1 MVDDRYRPPDWAP
14 AVCGTVLQS
23 CGYLNLAFNILLLVS
38 DTLYS
43 VWREEVSLETQED
56 NFGICIKE
64 SEIPQF
70 LNL

>member
-1 MVDDRYRPPDWAP
+1 MVGDRYRPSDWAP
-14 AVCGTVLQS
+14 AVCGTVPQS
-23 CGYLNLAFNILLLVS
+23 CGYLNLAFNILLLES

-43 VWREEVSLETQED
+43 VWKEEVSLETQED